1 MNAVVAAAAPLV
13 GRDAELRV
21 LRAVLP
27 RVLENQA
34 QVLALSG
41 QAGVGKSRLAQECL
55 AVARDRGFL
64 PLAGAGGALQQDLAY
79 APLVEAL
86 RPLVR
91 AAAEPG
97 RSALVEGLPDLGRL
111 FGDLSLPP
119 SPELRDPGLER
130 TRMFESVCRL
140 LERASAR
147 QPVVL
152 LLDDAH
158 WADRGSLALLHYL
171 VRGLAGRPILA
182 ILTYRD
188 DEADAALG
196 ELLAGLRRAGALT
209 ELPLTGLSDEA
220 VGLLAHNL
228 LDGAVP
234 AGLLDVLTSRS
245 GGLPLFVDA
254 LVGSF
259 VESGA
264 LYRYEGLW
272 ALAPQH
278 AEAVPAAVSALVESR
293 VRRLP
298 GDARQV
304 LDLLAV
310 CGARADHAL
319 LEQLMPGA
327 GLLDGLS
334 ALRADG
340 VVVEEVIDG
349 RIRYRVTHA
358 LLCEVA
364 YDLLPLVV
372 RRRRHADVARAV
384 QDSAPEQRGL
394 LATHVRRA
402 GDEVDAGYAFDVL
415 VAAADDALARRAGDE
430 VLADV
435 RAALDLAATL
445 GRPGAVAGLHD
456 RLAQGY
462 GLVGDQE
469 RAVSAW
475 LAAAAA
481 RDDGVGRAERL
492 QRAAQLEVEV
502 GRYREGRCHV
512 SEAEERLARVP
523 PGPVHVSLALTRM
536 HIALRS
542 EDSAEIGAVTAD
554 LEQLRQ
560 RVESPQAWF
569 GVHTGRLQVA
579 GMAGRYAEGRV
590 HLTALLQLVSELPDE
605 LGESARRP
613 GFFVELGWGDLASA
627 SQLARDALDCARRT
641 GVPTLERSPRTNLGI
656 AAFFA
661 GDWAET
667 LRQARDV
674 IDLGQRVGPPRA
686 TASGLAL
693 RGLVLLRRGQPVEA
707 MQCAVRA
714 REALERASAVDRHGL
729 APIELVEAWAAL
741 VMGEVATAAARA
753 EDSVRRVSTLQ
764 VTALSALAEAR
775 IALGDLP
782 AAAATAGAL
791 AALGPDAPYP
801 GALAA
806 WIHGRVDRDE
816 TLLRRAGDELAALGF
831 VYEAAVARL
840 DLAELTA
847 ARAAPWDS
855 ALEESLRALER
866 LGAQPQ
872 VDRAR
877 RLMRRLGQRPP
888 APRRQPRAGGL
899 SAREEQVARLV
910 ARGLSNP
917 EIAAQLYLSI
927 RTVTTHLQNSYAR
940 LGLTSRTALT
950 RYVLEELP
958 PDTYA
963 GRGNT

>member
-1 MNAVVAAAAPLV
+1 MSAVASPAPLV

-21 LRAVLP
+21 LRVLLP

-55 AVARDRGFL
+55 AEARGRGFL
-64 PLAGAGGALQQDLAY
+64 PLAGSGGALQQDLAY

-91 AAAEPG
+91 EAAVPG
-97 RSALVEGLPDLGRL
+97 RSALLAGLPDLGRL

-119 SPELRDPGLER
+119 SPELGDPGLER

-147 QPVVL
+147 QPLVL

-171 VRGLAGRPILA
+171 VRGLAGCPLLV

-188 DEADAALG
+188 DEADEALG
-196 ELLAGLRRAGALT
+196 ELLAGLRRAGSLT
-209 ELPLTGLSDEA
+209 ELPLAGLSDEA
-220 VGLLAHNL
+220 VGMLTHNL

-234 AGLLDVLTSRS
+234 AGLLDVLTARS

-259 VESGA
+259 VDSGA
-264 LYRYEGLW
+264 LYRCDGLW

-310 CGARADHAL
+310 CGARAGHTL
-319 LEQLMPGA
+319 LERLMPGEA
-327 GLLDGLS
+327 LLGGLAD
-334 ALRADG
+334 LRADG
-340 VVVEEVIDG
+340 VVVEEVADG
-349 RIRYRVTHA
+349 RVRYRATHA

-372 RRRRHADVARAV
+372 RRRRHAEVARAV
-384 QDSAPEQRGL
+384 ADSAPEQHGL
-394 LATHVRRA
+394 LALHVRRA
-402 GDEVDAGYAFDVL
+402 GDEVDAGYALDVL
-415 VAAADDALARRAGDE
+415 LGAADDALARRAGDE

-435 RAALDLAATL
+435 RAALDLAGAL
-445 GRPGAVAGLHD
+445 GRTGEVAGL
-456 RLAQGY
+456 RAQLAEGY
-462 GLVGDQE
+462 ELVGDRE

-475 LAAAAA
+475 LAAAAD
-481 RDDGVGRAERL
+481 RDEGVDRAERL

-512 SEAEERLARVP
+512 SEAEAQLVRVP

-536 HIALRS
+536 HLALRS
-542 EDSAEIGAVTAD
+542 EDSAEISAVTAD
-554 LEQLRQ
+554 LEWLRQ
-560 RVESPQAWF
+560 RFESPRAWF
-569 GVHTGRLQVA
+569 GVHTGRCQVA
-579 GMAGRYAEGRV
+579 GMAGRFAESRV
-590 HLTALLQLVSELPDE
+590 HLAALLQLVTQLPDE

-613 GFFVELGWGDLASA
+613 GFFIELGWGDLTSA
-627 SQLARDALDCARRT
+627 SRMARDALDCARRT

-674 IDLGQRVGPPRA
+674 IDLGQRVGLPRA

-707 MQCAVRA
+707 MKCAAGA
-714 REALERASAVDRHGL
+714 REVLERASAADRHGL
-729 APIELVEAWAAL
+729 APIEAVEASVAL
-741 VMGEVATAAARA
+741 AMGDAARA
-753 EDSVRRVSTLQ
+753 AELAGDSVRRSSTLS
-764 VTALSALAEAR
+764 VMTLAVLAEAQ

-782 AAAATAGAL
+782 AATATAHRLSAM
-791 AALGPDAPYP
+791 GPAAPYP

-806 WIHGRVDRDE
+806 WIRGLVDRDG
-816 TLLRRAGDELAALGF
+816 TLLRRAGEELAALGF
-831 VYEAAVARL
+831 AYEAAVARV
-840 DLAELTA
+840 DLAELA
-847 ARAAPWDS
+847 AGHDNMGGDVLGEA
-855 ALEESLRALER
+855 LRALER
-866 LGAQPQ
+866 LGAQPR

-877 RLMRRLGQRPP
+877 RLMRDLGQRPP
-888 APRRQPRAGGL
+888 APVRQPRAGRM

-910 ARGLSNP
+910 AQGLSNP
-917 EIAAQLYLSI
+917 EIASRLYLSI
-927 RTVTTHLQNSYAR
+927 RTVTTHLQNIYAR

-963 GRGNT
+963 GRPNT